1 MSVAYLPSPARGVW
15 QLGPVPVRA
24 YALCAIAGVVVA
36 LWLTDRRYR
45 RMGGPQGMIWDVATV
60 AVPAGIIGARVY
72 SVLTG
77 YESYFGR
84 GSDWV
89 SVFRI
94 WDGGL
99 GLAGLVGAGALGAW
113 AYCRR
118 YRYAL
123 APMALAAAPALAV
136 GQAIA
141 AWGNWFNQR
150 MYGPPSTLPFAVA
163 IGPQRRAN
171 GYESFSTF
179 QPVFLYESAWDLVL
193 AAVVIYA
200 IRRFALTGDRAVALY
215 AGLYAVGRLVAET
228 ARIDYSPRLLG
239 TRIAE
244 LEMLLIVL
252 AAAAYLAISRVRRG
266 RPVAVGQ
273 GAAPDAAPLGGVPA
287 GVSPPAAT
295 PAPVTPAVVTP
306 AVVTPAVVTPAV
318 VTPAAVTPAAVTP
331 AAPSPGV
338 AGPGAASPAD
348 GPPGL
353 GPAPRYA
360 GD

>member
-1 MSVAYLPSPARGVW
+1 MSVAYLPSPARGIW
-15 QLGPVPVRA
+15 HLGPMPVRA

-45 RMGGPQGMIWDVATV
+45 RMGGPRGMIWDVATV
-60 AVPAGIIGARVY
+60 AVPAGIIGARAY
-72 SVLTG
+72 SVLTD
-77 YESYFGR
+77 YDSYFGR

-99 GLAGLVGAGALGAW
+99 GLAGLVAAGALGAW
-113 AYCRR
+113 AWCRR

-163 IGPQRRAN
+163 IGPERRAN

-179 QPVFLYESAWDLVL
+179 QPVFLYESAWDLII

-215 AGLYAVGRLVAET
+215 AGLYAVGRLAAET

-239 TRIAE
+239 SRIAE

-252 AAAAYLAISRVRRG
+252 AAVAYLAISRARRG
-266 RPVAVGQ
+266 RPGNAVGH
-273 GAAPDAAPLGGVPA
+273 GAAPAALAGGGPGRGSPAPGSPAGTTPAGTTRAAPGAGAGGTGAA
-287 GVSPPAAT
+287 G
-295 PAPVTPAVVTP
+295 PAVASP
-306 AVVTPAVVTPAV
+306 AVAV
-318 VTPAAVTPAAVTP
+318 
-331 AAPSPGV
+331 
-338 AGPGAASPAD
+338 PAD

-353 GPAPRYA
+353 RPAPRYA